1 MSHAIKTL
9 PDIVVTNI
17 ASGVIAQN
25 NAGGKGSTHKWH
37 SVTIQNNGTTGNLY
51 VGDSLVSPTRK
62 AAQLAPGQSY
72 AIIGSAVDPSL
83 IFLVADTTATAS
95 ISGT

>member
-9 PDIVVTNI
+9 PDIAVTAVAAPI
-17 ASGVIAQN
+17 LPQN
-25 NAGGKGSTHKWH
+25 NLGGKGSTHKWH
-37 SVTIQNNGTTGNLY
+37 SVTVQNTGSTVLY

-62 AAQLAPGQSY
+62 AASLPAGASY

-83 IFLVADTTATAS
+83 IYLVSDTTGTATC
-95 ISGT
+95 SGT